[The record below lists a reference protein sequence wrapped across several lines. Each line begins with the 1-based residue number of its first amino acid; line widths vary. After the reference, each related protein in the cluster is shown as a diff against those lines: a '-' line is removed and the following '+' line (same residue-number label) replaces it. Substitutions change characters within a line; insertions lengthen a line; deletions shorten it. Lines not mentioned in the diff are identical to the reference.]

1 MKAVLS
7 VGKNITKPDTRSST
21 QTRRHISSAE
31 EDTSEIEKVK
41 NALKSIQETLRNTV
55 TKDDIRDTVKSVMV
69 DFKNEIKKEI
79 QQN

>member
-1 MKAVLS
+1 MLS

-21 QTRRHISSAE
+21 QTRRYLSSAE

-41 NALKSIQETLRNTV
+41 SALKSIQETLRNTV